1 MFCPAWISTQSVSR
15 AVMGGCGPHCDRRV
29 TVIVIVIVIV
39 IVRPILTTP
48 PRMHLYSVWI
58 GEFV

>member
-1 MFCPAWISTQSVSR
+1 
-15 AVMGGCGPHCDRRV
+15 
-29 TVIVIVIVIV
+29 VIVIVI
-39 IVRPILTTP
+39 PILTTP